1 MMAPGTLESDLET
14 TPTRGYDVST
24 MPQSST
30 APFTWRDAQR
40 MPDDGNRY
48 EAIGGKLYMTPPP
61 SIRHH
66 RLTKRLFNA
75 LKPLLVDAGRGE
87 LFWAPV
93 GVEFPATGEGVEPDL
108 LFVSNEQCEI
118 VQTDWI
124 RGAPHLVVEIL
135 SPSTASRD
143 RAIKRRLYERQGVAE
158 YWIVDPEANSVDVWR
173 FGDDPEWERFRTTLP
188 VRLGTEQ
195 VGVIDLGPVFLPEQG
210 SPGPRPSTARFTWQD
225 AQRLPEDGNR
235 YEAIGGELYMTPAQ
249 TYRHQRVS
257 RHLVAALDHLL
268 NEPERGLALFGPVGV
283 EFPATDEGV
292 QPDLLFVSNERRG
305 IISDDWIRG
314 APDLMVEILSP
325 STASRDRGI
334 KRQLY
339 ERQGVREYWIVDPD
353 ANAVDVWRFG
363 EEPAHERFEGT
374 LPVRLGAEE
383 VGVIDLEAVFAPDL

>member
-1 MMAPGTLESDLET
+1 
-14 TPTRGYDVST
+14 

-48 EAIGGKLYMTPPP
+48 EAIGGRLYATPV
-61 SIRHH
+61 SKTRHQRVSM
-66 RLTKRLFNA
+66 RLQYA
-75 LKPLLVDAGRGE
+75 LERMLERPGLGE
-87 LFWAPV
+87 IFVARF

-108 LFVSNEQCEI
+108 AFVSNERAGI
-118 VQTDWI
+118 VGDDWI
-124 RGAPHLVVEIL
+124 RGAPDLVIEIL

-173 FGDDPEWERFRTTLP
+173 FGNDPEWERFRTTLP
-188 VRLGTEQ
+188 VRLGAER
-195 VGVIDLGPVFLPEQG
+195 VGVIDLAPVFASGQG

-257 RHLVAALDHLL
+257 MHLVLALDRIL
-268 NEPERGLALFGPVGV
+268 NEPGRGHALFGPIGV

-292 QPDLLFVSNERRG
+292 QPDLLFVSNKRRG
-305 IISDDWIRG
+305 IISDDCIRG

-339 ERQGVREYWIVDPD
+339 ERQGVREYWIVDLEAD
-353 ANAVDVWRFG
+353 AVEVWRFG
-363 EEPAHERFEGT
+363 DDPECERFTTT
-374 LPVRLGAEE
+374 LPVRIGTEQ
-383 VGVIDLEAVFAPDL
+383 VGVIDLRAVFAPS